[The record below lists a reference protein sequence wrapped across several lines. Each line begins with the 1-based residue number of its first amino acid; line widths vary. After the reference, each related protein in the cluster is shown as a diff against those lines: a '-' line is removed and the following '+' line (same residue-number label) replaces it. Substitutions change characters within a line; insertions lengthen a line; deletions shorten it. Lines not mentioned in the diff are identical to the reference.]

1 MRKKILA
8 LLLCSLVFSCGI
20 TVNAQEVNGDLQRTV
35 QTEIQP
41 RADVIVTKY
50 RVYNH
55 KLQKRRWNET
65 RGYWVDPYW
74 ITIAVAE

>member
-1 MRKKILA
+1 MLSC
-8 LLLCSLVFSCGI
+8 LLVFGCG
-20 TVNAQEVNGDLQRTV
+20 TVASAAESEKPVQPCASSSVAQPQ
-35 QTEIQP
+35 
-41 RADVIVTKY
+41 ADVIRTKY